1 MQLSINTYGTVAPR
15 SSLQNFFRPDATDL
29 QLTHSTCVQVSEINV
44 ILESYVY
51 SSLTLSKN
59 LVQATYSTCSLIY
72 YWFNIKIINSCNKIF
87 LLQKKHTNF
96 VHNLKEPL
104 GYKCIKIWFQEFQQL
119 SIFLKIENILHG
131 HAVSTEQKT
140 TCTKLKQYRMYDNV
154 WKLRL
159 FYWSITVVE
168 RLKNHQE

>member
-1 MQLSINTYGTVAPR
+1 M
-15 SSLQNFFRPDATDL
+15 
-29 QLTHSTCVQVSEINV
+29 
-44 ILESYVY
+44 Y
-51 SSLTLSKN
+51 SSFTLSKN

-72 YWFNIKIINSCNKIF
+72 YWFNIKIINSCNEIF
-87 LLQKKHTNF
+87 LLQKKHNNF
-96 VHNLKEPL
+96 VYNLKEPL

-140 TCTKLKQYRMYDNV
+140 TCTKLKQYRMYDSV

-159 FYWSITVVE
+159 FYWSTCWKIRESPRIAYNVTVPKTSSTENCGICLHEMKDAATRV
-168 RLKNHQE
+168 